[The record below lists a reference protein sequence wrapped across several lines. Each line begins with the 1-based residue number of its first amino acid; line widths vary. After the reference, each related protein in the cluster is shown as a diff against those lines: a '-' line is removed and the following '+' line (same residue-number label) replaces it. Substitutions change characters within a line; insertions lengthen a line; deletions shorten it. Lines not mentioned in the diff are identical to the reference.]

1 MKKEAP
7 SIDQWLKE
15 AKADPAAKNCGM
27 FLVHNGTVR
36 QTAKA
41 LVRQGAADTLPVKGM
56 DFSYDVEKLS
66 AAIDRA
72 QTLAAREDWPAAGA
86 AVAEA
91 RQEWECS
98 RTFVS
103 ALADHQPLE
112 DIECLFAM
120 LEAYAREQD
129 ETEFQ
134 AACADLS
141 RRILAVKEA
150 QEFNLG
156 SIF

>member
-1 MKKEAP
+1 MTRFRIGVGLLIVLLAVCVLSQLRMGAIQKP
-7 SIDQWLKE
+7 I
-15 AKADPAAKNCGM
+15 AAQ
-27 FLVHNGTVR
+27 V
-36 QTAKA
+36 
-41 LVRQGAADTLPVKGM
+41 
-56 DFSYDVEKLS
+56 
-66 AAIDRA
+66 DRA

-112 DIECLFAM
+112 DVESLFAM
-120 LEAYAREQD
+120 AQAYSVCRDGTQFRATCQE
-129 ETEFQ
+129 
-134 AACADLS
+134 LN
-141 RRILAVKEA
+141 RRILAVMEA
-150 QEFNLG
+150 QELNFG

>member
-1 MKKEAP
+1 MTRFRIGAG
-7 SIDQWLKE
+7 LL
-15 AKADPAAKNCGM
+15 
-27 FLVHNGTVR
+27 LVLLVLCFWSQVR
-36 QTAKA
+36 MTKLQKPIAA
-41 LVRQGAADTLPVKGM
+41 LVLQAET
-56 DFSYDVEKLS
+56 S
-66 AAIDRA
+66 AAG
-72 QTLAAREDWPAAGA
+72 EDWPGAAGSISR
-86 AVAEA
+86 A
-91 RQEWECS
+91 REEWEDH
-98 RTFVS
+98 RTFVA

-120 LEAYAREQD
+120 LASYAREQD

>member
-72 QTLAAREDWPAAGA
+72 YTLPGIYYIRVWLNEGQLDLGDDIMLVLIGGDIRPH
-86 AVAEA
+86 V
-91 RQEWECS
+91 
-98 RTFVS
+98 VD
-103 ALADHQPLE
+103 ALQFLVGEIKNHCVVE
-112 DIECLFAM
+112 
-120 LEAYAREQD
+120 
-129 ETEFQ
+129 
-134 AACADLS
+134 
-141 RRILAVKEA
+141 KE
-150 QEFNLG
+150 
-156 SIF
+156 SY

>member
-56 DFSYDVEKLS
+56 DFSYDGKKLS

-72 QTLAAREDWPAAGA
+72 YTLPGIYYIRVWLNEGQLDLGDDIMLVLIGGDIRPH
-86 AVAEA
+86 V
-91 RQEWECS
+91 
-98 RTFVS
+98 VD
-103 ALADHQPLE
+103 ALQFLVGEIKNHCVVE
-112 DIECLFAM
+112 
-120 LEAYAREQD
+120 
-129 ETEFQ
+129 
-134 AACADLS
+134 
-141 RRILAVKEA
+141 KE
-150 QEFNLG
+150 
-156 SIF
+156 SY